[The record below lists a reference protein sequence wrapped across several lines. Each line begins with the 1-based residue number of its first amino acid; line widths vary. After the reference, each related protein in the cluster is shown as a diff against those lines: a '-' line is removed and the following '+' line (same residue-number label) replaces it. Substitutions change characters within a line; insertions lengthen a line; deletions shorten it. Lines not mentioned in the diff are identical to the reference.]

1 MLSSIREWASF
12 GRDIGL
18 VLGIP
23 VLIMVGG
30 RLYDLQIKANESQI
44 KANEAQIKSMESQAN
59 FLKEAYEERIKTLEA
74 QNATMKETQYDRSLA
89 QIKSQEEIFKRE
101 RDQYSQKIIQLEKDG
116 GNNQQIIS
124 ELQTKLISAERAVS
138 LSASILGIVTSQRE
152 AAEAA
157 AEQLAVMTMEYN
169 DKIKAVEHLSN
180 TDLGTTNLEG
190 TIMGNTK

>member
-1 MLSSIREWASF
+1 MAS
-12 GRDIGL
+12 
-18 VLGIP
+18 
-23 VLIMVGG
+23 
-30 RLYDLQIKANESQI
+30 
-44 KANEAQIKSMESQAN
+44 
-59 FLKEAYEERIKTLEA
+59 IKTLEA
-74 QNATMKETQYDRSLA
+74 QNATMKEIQYDRALV

-101 RDQYSQKIIQLEKDG
+101 RDQYSQKIIQLEKDE

-138 LSASILGIVTSQRE
+138 LWASILDIVTSQRE